1 MLSCRQTRRA
11 ALVATTLVSLAT
23 PCGAQIAKGVAV
35 SDTSHNAMRGPY
47 LRKDVE
53 KPAALKPGIGHPPRY
68 PDTMRDAKRDGV
80 VRVRFVVDRRGVPQL
95 STFQVTESDDSSF
108 SVSVKRA
115 VSDWRFRP
123 ARRKGTRVSQVVE
136 LGFYFGLADLPSR
149 DVKDIDVV
157 ITAFPGVALPH

>member
-1 MLSCRQTRRA
+1 
-11 ALVATTLVSLAT
+11 
-23 PCGAQIAKGVAV
+23 
-35 SDTSHNAMRGPY
+35 
-47 LRKDVE
+47 
-53 KPAALKPGIGHPPRY
+53 
-68 PDTMRDAKRDGV
+68 
-80 VRVRFVVDRRGVPQL
+80 
-95 STFQVTESDDSSF
+95 VTESDDSSF